1 MKARWDN
8 EAQCNFKVQQ
18 LRERI
23 EQVNADIARAENE
36 YDLNRAAQ
44 LKYGELPGLQ
54 KRAAKEEALAANR
67 ENSLLRNHVSSEEI
81 AKSLRGGRASRFQSS
96 WKASAR
102 NFCGLTPS
110 CINALS
116 DRMTPFSAFAMQ
128 F

>member
-8 EAQCNFKVQQ
+8 ERNAISKVQQ

-54 KRAAKEEALAANR
+54 KELQKRPLPQTVKTVCSATMFPPRRLQ
-67 ENSLLRNHVSSEEI
+67 
-81 AKSLRGGRASRFQSS
+81 KSLRGGRASRFQSS